1 MDTLE
6 EYLQKTE
13 TAAQT
18 LFEGIDKY
26 MEIIKSIPLPDV
38 GISEEWREAE
48 KQFLYESFAMATL
61 SGAVLQLA
69 YMAIRQYSNHGSVP
83 ERFDALIKKDSLA
96 EKFCIGREIRFVPI
110 GLIIYA
116 GRNQAAHY
124 DDNDLREPNRSIFE
138 NLCKRTSH
146 SGKEYR
152 DPAYDLRNG
161 ITVNFAG
168 NITYLLGW
176 RSYDAY
182 LKDMRDLLS
191 KE

>member
-18 LFEGIDKY
+18 LFEAIDKY
-26 MEIIKSIPLPDV
+26 IKIINSFPPHAV

-48 KQFLYESFAMATL
+48 NQFLYESFAMATL
-61 SGAVLQLA
+61 CGAVLQLA
-69 YMAIRQYSNHGSVP
+69 YMAIKQYSNNGSVP
-83 ERFDALIKKDSLA
+83 ERFSALIKTHPPAK
-96 EKFCIGREIRFVPI
+96 KFCIGREIQSVPI

-116 GRNQAAHY
+116 GRNQAMHY
-124 DDNDLREPNRSIFE
+124 DDNNLKEINRSIFE
-138 NLCKRTSH
+138 NLCKRTSRR
-146 SGKEYR
+146 GKEYR

-168 NITYLLGW
+168 NISYLLGW

-182 LKDMRDLLS
+182 LDDMRN
-191 KE
+191 